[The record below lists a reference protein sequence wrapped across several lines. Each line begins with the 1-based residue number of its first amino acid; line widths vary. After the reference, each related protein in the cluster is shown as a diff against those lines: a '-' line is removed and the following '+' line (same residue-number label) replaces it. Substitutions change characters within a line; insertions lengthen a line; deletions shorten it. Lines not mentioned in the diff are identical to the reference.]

1 MKKCHLNCYVS
12 EEEYARVSVQAA
24 KRRLSLSRYMKERL
38 LGEDQQPHPQVSNES
53 GQFAVLEALFR
64 ESEQRISKQSAAAAG
79 ESFREVLNRLRMIA
93 TMLDQLART
102 MLIHTPEIAKD
113 QQERAGASGE
123 RRHRNWQR
131 VVADLIKEMD
141 LTDHAESNG
150 AFSTEG
156 AGEGEQ

>member
-1 MKKCHLNCYVS
+1 VKKCQLNCYVS
-12 EEEYARVSVQAA
+12 EEEYACISVQAA

-38 LGEDQQPHPQVSNES
+38 LGEGQQPHPQVSNEN
-53 GQFAVLEALFR
+53 GQFVVLEALFR
-64 ESEQRISKQSAAAAG
+64 ESEQRISQQSAAAADD
-79 ESFREVLNRLRMIA
+79 SFREVLSRLRMIA

-150 AFSTEG
+150 AFPTEV
-156 AGEGEQ
+156 AREGEQ